1 MKKLLLINSI
11 LLFSFFSFAQEN
23 LYVAVDNGNQ
33 VYYINKA
40 GKVVFKMDT
49 TGAEISDFKNYK
61 NGYLIV
67 DYSKAGKLAIFD
79 SKGKKIF
86 TSDTLTLANTQHFE
100 PFNNHFAIVY
110 PRIGRGMRSKTG
122 VIDTKGNFTIPL
134 SEENIVLDYA
144 GNQMFRRLSKDGKY
158 IELLDEKGKFIRRYD
173 LNNFERVSS
182 NFLISDNLIRFM
194 RSVTEKVDG
203 GTLTRTKW
211 GYMDIEGK
219 DVIEPVYREAKPFYE
234 GFALIADKGY
244 GELKLI
250 NKNGNALG
258 GQLNDY
264 YLSKLTGSLPE
275 FVNGMVNVCGD
286 AKKKITGVGTR
297 CGYVDTSG
305 NWLIK
310 PKYIEATSF
319 SHGLA
324 EVTDSTLKTRII
336 NTKGETIIEGFFDYE
351 NGKTC
356 WWDKDVIYVK
366 FYNAYY
372 DHKGKL
378 LWKPTKP
385 YYTITTASQLENLK
399 EQDYPYVYE
408 LRDPEYHYSFNKYPS
423 DYTFLKNVEKC
434 VNLKRIYIS
443 NQSFG
448 VKPTHFTDIY
458 KAGKLEELIL
468 RSSGIEKIPAGISK
482 LKNLKTLDLSHTSLL
497 ALPED
502 FGLLKLDF
510 LNISGTQLI
519 PDTETIAKLRKQF
532 KKVWAYGG
540 YGTDIEMA
548 APPPVK
554 K

>member
-1 MKKLLLINSI
+1 MRILSLMVLI
-11 LLFSFFSFAQEN
+11 LLASSESFAQEN

-49 TGAEISDFKNYK
+49 TGAAIRDFKNYK

-67 DYSKAGKLAIFD
+67 DYTKAGKLAIFD

-86 TSDTLTLANTQHFE
+86 TSDTLTLANTQNFE
-100 PFNNHFAIVY
+100 PFNNHFAVVY
-110 PRIGRGMRSKTG
+110 TRTGMRSKTG
-122 VIDTKGNFTIPL
+122 VIDAKGNFTIPF

-158 IELLDEKGKFIRRYD
+158 VELLDEKGKFVRKYD
-173 LNNFERVSS
+173 LNNFERMTS
-182 NFLISDNLIRFM
+182 NFLVSDNLIRFM

-219 DVIEPVYREAKPFYE
+219 EVIEPVYREAKPFYG

-250 NKNGNALG
+250 NKRGVALG

-264 YLSKLTGSLPE
+264 FLSNLTASLPE
-275 FVNGMVNVCGD
+275 FVNGIGNVCGI
-286 AKKKITGVGTR
+286 AKNEKRGNIMR
-297 CGYVDTSG
+297 CGYIDSLG

-408 LRDPEYHYSFNKYPS
+408 LRDPEYHQSFNKYPS
-423 DYTFLKNVEKC
+423 DYGFLKNVDKC

-443 NQSFG
+443 NKSFG

-468 RSSGIEKIPAGISK
+468 SSSGIEKIPAGISK

-497 ALPED
+497 ALPDD
-502 FGLLKLDF
+502 FSLLKLDF
-510 LNISGTQLI
+510 LNITGTQLI
-519 PDTETIAKLRKQF
+519 RDNETIAKLRKQV

-540 YGTDIEMA
+540 YGTDIKMA